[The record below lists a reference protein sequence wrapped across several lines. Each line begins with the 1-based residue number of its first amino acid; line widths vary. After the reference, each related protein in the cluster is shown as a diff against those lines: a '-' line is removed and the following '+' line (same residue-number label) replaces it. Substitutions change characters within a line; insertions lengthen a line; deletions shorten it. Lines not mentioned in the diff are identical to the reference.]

1 MIYAPLRNKT
11 TTMLI
16 SVHTRSLLAEAAPAV
31 TDQPCR
37 QNPVLDGSRF
47 GKTLT
52 LTARCVR

>member
-1 MIYAPLRNKT
+1 MIYAPLRNQT
-11 TTMLI
+11 TIMLI
-16 SVHTRSLLAEAAPAV
+16 SVHTRSLFAEAALAA

-47 GKTLT
+47 GTTLT